1 MARRVRTLPPRKK
14 YNDLTGLALGFIK
27 PTQSVSSCEVKRRLN
42 VLLQVFLWPT
52 PRAAT
57 ADEIGTFYIE
67 LGVQKSTR
75 GEHEFDMNEHSRFA
89 IEV

>member
-14 YNDLTGLALGFIK
+14 YNDLTGLACAAPALGFIE

-42 VLLQVFLWPT
+42 VLLQVFLWPR
-52 PRAAT
+52 PGAS

-67 LGVQKSTR
+67 LGVQAAKKANTWR
-75 GEHEFDMNEHSRFA
+75 A
-89 IEV
+89 